1 VDRRDERF
9 DTTGGLFSLKWFR
22 IALCIVLVGGIAV
35 AGGWFYAAHRER
47 PEAVRKEC
55 IIRLE
60 TLGRALEKYAS
71 ENEGLLPGRLT
82 DLYPGYIE
90 SLKLCER
97 PVSSGSGS
105 PKGYSYDSRAKPDTD
120 FVALV
125 VYDPPGSHEE
135 TAMGAHAAGMR
146 NGKFVGIT
154 TYSDD
159 EITMLGTVQDHAFD
173 YVTNDSQAALQAL
186 LGIMNESEGH
196 VRDAAADVLRIA
208 AKPQTTKL
216 LVGELARED
225 VQAEAE
231 KVLAGIGTGALSELI
246 EACDD
251 PNPSVRASAVR
262 SLGEIG
268 DPSAVSV
275 VFGKLADVDPDVR
288 DAATSS
294 LGKMPPA
301 RVVSVLTNAVTR
313 GELMQE
319 QIILDALPRI
329 GESLVPQL
337 TAMLERGDK
346 ASRGGAAFLLGKLK
360 AETAVPAL
368 ARATED
374 ADWAVAMDAARALV
388 EIGNQDALGHLV
400 ALLDRPLSEEGMPD
414 LHRMAVAG
422 LGTVGGEQART
433 KLREVLAR
441 TTEPYEVRSDAA
453 YYLGQLQDREAVPL
467 LIETMREYYYLRPV
481 IAEALRGITGQN
493 LGVRPDE
500 WKNWWNSAPQ
510 PPPLYQNPVVTP
522 PISGSPRPAAGTV
535 ASPQ

>member
-1 VDRRDERF
+1 M
-9 DTTGGLFSLKWFR
+9 KWFR
-22 IALCIVLVGGIAV
+22 IVLSILLVGGVAV
-35 AGGWFYAAHRER
+35 TGGWFYAAHRER
-47 PEAVRKEC
+47 PEALSKEC

-60 TLGRALEKYAS
+60 TLGRALDKYAS
-71 ENEGLLPGRLT
+71 ENEGELPGRLT
-82 DLYPGYIE
+82 DLYPGYIDD
-90 SLKLCER
+90 LKVCER
-97 PVSSGSGS
+97 PVSSGSSS
-105 PKGYSYDSRAKPDTD
+105 PKEYGYDSRAKPDTD

-135 TAMGAHAAGMR
+135 VAMGSHAAGMR

-186 LGIMNESEGH
+186 LSIMNESEGH
-196 VRDAAADVLRIA
+196 VRDAAANVLRVA

-216 LVGELARED
+216 LVGELASED

-231 KVLAGIGTGALSELI
+231 KVLAGIGRGALGELI

-288 DAATSS
+288 DAAANS

-301 RVVSVLTNAVTR
+301 RVVSVLTNALTQ
-313 GELMQE
+313 GDLLQ
-319 QIILDALPRI
+319 QQLILDTLPEI

-346 ASRGGAAFLLGKLK
+346 AARGGAAFILGKLK

-368 ARATED
+368 GRATQDTE
-374 ADWAVAMDAARALV
+374 WTVAMDAARALV
-388 EIGNQDALGHLV
+388 EIGDQDALGHLV
-400 ALLDRPLSEEGMPD
+400 ALLNRPLSEQGMQD
-414 LHRMAVAG
+414 LHRMAVSG
-422 LGTVGGEQART
+422 LGTIGGEQARA

-441 TTEPYEVRSDAA
+441 ETEPHQVRSDAA

-467 LIETMREYYYLRPV
+467 LIETMRKYYYLRPV

-493 LGVRPDE
+493 FGVRPDE
-500 WKNWWNSAPQ
+500 WKRWWNSAPQ
-510 PPPLYQNPVVTP
+510 PPPLYQNPTVVTP
-522 PISGSPRPAAGTV
+522 PISGSPPPATGTA